1 MIIDKLENISN
12 YDAVSKKV
20 IDFLMS
26 LTPEIETGRYEI
38 DETSYA
44 NIDVYETKQP
54 DNCKFEAHKKY
65 IDIQMLLSGVE
76 ELDYMPVEN
85 LKVSQDYDEK
95 RDIMFFESSA
105 EPADTVILGNNKFA
119 IIYPHEAHKPQ
130 ITFGN
135 SPQKV
140 KKVVVKIHL

>member
-12 YDAVSKKV
+12 YNAVSQRV

-44 NIDVYETKQP
+44 NIDVYDTKMP
-54 DNCKFEAHKKY
+54 ENCKFEAHKKY
-65 IDIQMLLSGVE
+65 IDIQMLLSGTE
-76 ELDYMPVEN
+76 ELDYTLVDG
-85 LKVSQDYDEK
+85 LKVFQEYDAQK
-95 RDIMFFESSA
+95 DIMFFEN
-105 EPADTVILGNNKFA
+105 PDRIIDKVILQPEKFA

-130 ITFGN
+130 MTFGN
-135 SPQKV
+135 SPQNV

>member
-12 YDAVSKKV
+12 YKAVSQKV

-26 LTPEIETGRYEI
+26 LSLETETGRYEI

-54 DNCKFEAHKKY
+54 ENCKFEAHKKY
-65 IDIQMLLSGVE
+65 IDIQMLLSGTE
-76 ELDYMPVEN
+76 RLDYMPVEN
-85 LKVSQDYDEK
+85 LKVSQEYDEK
-95 RDIMFFESSA
+95 RDIMFFENSTK
-105 EPADTVILGNNKFA
+105 PADTVILGDSKFA

-130 ITFGN
+130 IAFEGT
-135 SPQKV
+135 SLKV
-140 KKVVVKIHL
+140 KKVVVKIHV